1 MIEALRRCQGYHAC
15 DPELRIALVLN
26 RASPTELATCAPFVA
41 EVYGVP
47 YTSFG
52 APVGSPRRALQRV
65 PRDWDYVV
73 HHPAAFDPEEQRFEG
88 LRRYYEA
95 AGKHFRGRLRGR
107 RRRRRRRPSTPRT
120 SSSGSSCPST
130 SAKPPARSSTD
141 AARSP

>member
-1 MIEALRRCQGYHAC
+1 MRLPWRQQAPDGSTTLLVDHWYSHAVGHVIEGLRRCQGYHAC

-26 RASPTELATCAPFVA
+26 RASPAELATCVPFLA

-73 HHPAAFDPEEQRFEG
+73 HHPALPGERQHPVGPLGCDRDTRAALDEG
-88 LRRYYEA
+88 REP
-95 AGKHFRGRLRGR
+95 G
-107 RRRRRRRPSTPRT
+107 T
-120 SSSGSSCPST
+120 
-130 SAKPPARSSTD
+130 
-141 AARSP
+141 